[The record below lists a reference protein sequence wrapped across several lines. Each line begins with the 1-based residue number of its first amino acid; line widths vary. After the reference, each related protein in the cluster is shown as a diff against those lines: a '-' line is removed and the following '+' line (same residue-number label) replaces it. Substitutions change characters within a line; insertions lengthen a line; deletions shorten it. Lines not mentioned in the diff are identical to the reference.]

1 MRGSTYETGMKVNGR
16 VTVRTANRTPD
27 RTRAHGRPLLLA
39 WAIHSQSA
47 VPARPKKTT
56 RDTSNA
62 VTVWTV
68 FGLAPGSSAPGGGQ
82 NPSGSAGGDP
92 AVNQGIAQSLAIA
105 NGHPSWVTGQEW
117 TDWVQLWNDE
127 SGWNQDAVNPSSGAF
142 GIAQA
147 LGHGT
152 PGSAG
157 TVVIGGTTHD
167 EYGANFALTTSQAMA
182 ANNGNAS
189 GQILWGIGYI
199 AARYGSPSAAL
210 AHENTFG
217 FY

>member
-1 MRGSTYETGMKVNGR
+1 MPDLPYPPYPPFPPSPAYPPFPPFPPYPEQ
-16 VTVRTANRTPD
+16 TAQPAPLSQAATP
-27 RTRAHGRPLLLA
+27 A
-39 WAIHSQSA
+39 S
-47 VPARPKKTT
+47 
-56 RDTSNA
+56 
-62 VTVWTV
+62 
-68 FGLAPGSSAPGGGQ
+68 SSAPGGGQ

-157 TVVIGGTTHD
+157 TAVIGGTAHD
-167 EYGANFALTTSQAMA
+167 EYGANFGLTTSQAIA

-189 GQILWGIGYI
+189 DQILWGIGYI

>member
-1 MRGSTYETGMKVNGR
+1 MPDLPYPPYPPFPPSPVYPPFPPFPPYPEP
-16 VTVRTANRTPD
+16 TAQPAPLSQAATP
-27 RTRAHGRPLLLA
+27 P
-39 WAIHSQSA
+39 S
-47 VPARPKKTT
+47 
-56 RDTSNA
+56 
-62 VTVWTV
+62 
-68 FGLAPGSSAPGGGQ
+68 SSAP
-82 NPSGSAGGDP
+82 GSAGGDP
-92 AVNQGIAQSLAIA
+92 AVNQGIAQTLAIA

-127 SGWNQDAVNPSSGAF
+127 SGWNQDAVNPNSGAF

-147 LGHGT
+147 LGHST

-167 EYGANFALTTSQAMA
+167 EYGANFGLTTSQAIA

-189 GQILWGIGYI
+189 DQILWGIGYI